1 MDLGI
6 TPELLRTGLLLYVL
20 LVVTL
25 CLRAYA
31 QAWMAYRLGDT
42 TAADSGRL
50 TLNPMPHMDLIGS
63 VVLPLLCIF
72 YLQPRMTSISFF
84 LAWAKPVPVNPAN
97 FKNPN
102 RDFLFTQLAN
112 PGMSLMLALI
122 AAIAGGLLYRVDP
135 RTAEVFVSLIV
146 INASLIV
153 IDCLPIPP
161 LPGAMVLKQ
170 FGVMSEETFWMI
182 ARWSGLVLIVAFQI
196 PAVRALLGIMIQ
208 VLAYPF
214 MIVFQLI
221 AR

>member
-1 MDLGI
+1 MDLGL
-6 TPELLRTGLLLYVL
+6 TPELLRNGLLLYVL
-20 LVVTL
+20 LVATL

-31 QAWMAYRLGDT
+31 QAWMADRLGDT
-42 TAADSGRL
+42 TADDHGRF
-50 TLNPMPHMDLIGS
+50 TLNPLPHMDLIGS

-72 YLQPRMTSISFF
+72 YLQPRMTGIGFF

-97 FKNPN
+97 FKNPS

-112 PGMSLMLALI
+112 PGMSLTLALF

-135 RTAEVFVSLIV
+135 RTAEIFVSLIV

-161 LPGAMVLKQ
+161 LPGARVLKQ
-170 FGVMSEETFWMI
+170 FGVMSEETFEMI

-196 PAVRALLGIMIQ
+196 PAVRALLGIVIQ

-214 MIVFQLI
+214 MAVFQLI
-221 AR
+221 AQ

>member
-42 TAADSGRL
+42 TAADNGRL
-50 TLNPMPHMDLIGS
+50 TLNPLPHMDLIGS
-63 VVLPLLCIF
+63 VFMPLLCIF
-72 YLQPRMTSISFF
+72 YLQPRMASISFF

-97 FKNPN
+97 FQNPN

-112 PGMSLMLALI
+112 PGMSLMLALL
-122 AAIAGGLLYRVDP
+122 AAIVGGLLYRVDQ
-135 RTAEVFVSLIV
+135 RTAEVFVSLIF

-161 LPGAMVLKQ
+161 LPGAMVLRQ
-170 FGVMSEETFWMI
+170 FGVISDELFWQI
-182 ARWSGLVLIVAFQI
+182 ARWGGLVLIIAFQI
-196 PAVRALLGIMIQ
+196 PIVRGLLGMVIQ
-208 VLAYPF
+208 ILAYPF

>member
-6 TPELLRTGLLLYVL
+6 TPEFLRAGLLLYVL

-31 QAWMAYRLGDT
+31 QAWMAYRLGDH
-42 TAADSGRL
+42 TASDAGRL
-50 TLNPMPHMDLIGS
+50 TLNPLPHMDLIGS
-63 VVLPLLCIF
+63 VVLPLICIF

-97 FKNPN
+97 FKNPS

-112 PGMSLMLALI
+112 PGMSLTLALL
-122 AAIAGGLLYRVDP
+122 AAIAGGLLAHVDQ
-135 RTAEVFVSLIV
+135 RSAEVFGSLIF

-161 LPGAMVLKQ
+161 LPGAMVLRQ
-170 FGVMSEETFWMI
+170 FGVMSEEVFWQI
-182 ARWSGLVLIVAFQI
+182 ARWGGLVLIIVFQI
-196 PAVRALLGIMIQ
+196 PVVRGLLGMLIQ
-208 VLAYPF
+208 ILAYPF
-214 MIVFQLI
+214 VIIFNLI
-221 AR
+221 AP